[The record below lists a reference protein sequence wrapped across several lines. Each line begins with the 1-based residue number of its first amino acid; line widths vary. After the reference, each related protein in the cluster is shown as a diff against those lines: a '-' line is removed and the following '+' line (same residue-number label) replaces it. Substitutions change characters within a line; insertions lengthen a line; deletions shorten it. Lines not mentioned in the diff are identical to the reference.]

1 MEQNCERQSTL
12 AVSREA
18 LEARCIQEEPPL
30 CQAACPARVDVRGMC
45 AALSKGDADGALK
58 ILRRTLPFPEIL
70 CRICDEP
77 CRRTC
82 LRGQRGDA
90 VSVRLL
96 ERAAVEYGHEAPSRR
111 PLIRKKQRALVAG
124 GGLAGLTAAKELGRK
139 GYAVTVLVPEDRA
152 GGELLSLPESVLPRD
167 VVTCAV
173 ASLPETVTV
182 RTGAA
187 TDLSPREEWD
197 AAFLADARFLPD
209 MAGDRLSLVT
219 SDPVVFA
226 PDDRK
231 ETSPVLLLS
240 YGKRAA
246 LSMDRI
252 FQNASLTASRSGE
265 TGAGT
270 RLYTSLEGVT
280 PSKAVRPSGGER
292 YTPEEASL
300 EATRCIQCSCL
311 ECVKHCPFLD
321 HYGGYPKLHIRTIY
335 NNLAIVMGNRTASR
349 MINSCALCGLCA
361 CVCPNGLDMGAVC
374 LEARQTL
381 VAMKKMPTSA
391 HDFALRDMAS
401 SGSEEFALHRNEP
414 GTDRSAWLFFPGCQ
428 LGASDPEIV
437 AKTYAWLRS
446 RLPHPD
452 GAGVGILLRC
462 CGAIGSWAGR
472 ADLAEAEHRALLDS
486 WEGMGR
492 PIVVTACPSCA
503 RELKSVMPVERLR
516 SLWDVAR
523 EFGLPVE
530 GELAGLGAVRV
541 IDPCAARDDSE
552 TRSRVRELLHRRGLP
567 NATEGD
573 GSTAENDG
581 SLSECCG
588 YGGLV
593 TFAHPA
599 LADRFASR
607 ASSGEGETKI
617 TYCAMCRDLFA
628 RSGVEAYHI
637 LDILFARELGDLAVR
652 ACPSWSERRD
662 RRRLLRAQLLRTIW
676 GEDAAMRELNMRLL
690 FSGEVEALAD
700 RRWILREDIETVV
713 ATAERTGRK
722 FRHRTNG
729 RFLASARIGAVT
741 VWCEYEPEGNAFR
754 VHRAYS
760 HRMRIGEEEEHDG
773 Q

>member
-1 MEQNCERQSTL
+1 MGLNGERQPPL
-12 AVSREA
+12 ATAREE
-18 LEARCIQEEPPL
+18 LEARCIQEEPPR

-45 AALSKGDADGALK
+45 EALAKGNPDEALK
-58 ILRRTLPFPEIL
+58 LLRKSVPFPEIL

-77 CRRTC
+77 CGPAC
-82 LRGQRGDA
+82 LRGESGEP
-90 VSVRLL
+90 VRIRML
-96 ERAAVEYGHEAPSRR
+96 ERAAVEYGREGPSRR

-152 GGELLSLPESVLPRD
+152 GGELLLLPESVLPRD
-167 VVTCAV
+167 VVQRGV

-187 TDLSPREEWD
+187 MDLSPREEWD

-209 MAGDRLSLVT
+209 MKGDPLSLVT

-226 PDDRK
+226 PDDRT

-246 LSMDRI
+246 LSMDRV
-252 FQNASLTASRSGE
+252 FQNASLTASREGE

-270 RLYTSLEGVT
+270 RLHTSLEGVT
-280 PSKAVRPSGGER
+280 PSEAVRPSDGDR
-292 YTPEEASL
+292 YTLEEAAR
-300 EATRCIQCSCL
+300 EACRCIRCSCL
-311 ECVKHCPFLD
+311 ECVKRCPFLD

-361 CVCPNGLDMGAVC
+361 RVCPNDLDMGAVC
-374 LEARQTL
+374 LEARRSL

-401 SGSEEFALHRNEP
+401 SGSDEFALLRNEP
-414 GTDRSAWLFFPGCQ
+414 GTERSAWLFFPGCQ
-428 LGASDPEIV
+428 LGASDPAIV
-437 AKTYAWLRS
+437 EKTYAWLRA

-452 GAGVGILLRC
+452 GAGTGIILRC

-472 ADLAEAEHRALLDS
+472 DDLAQAEHHALLDS
-486 WEGMGR
+486 WERMGR
-492 PIVVTACPSCA
+492 PVVVTACPSCA
-503 RELKSVMPVERLR
+503 RELKDVLPADRLR
-516 SLWDVAR
+516 SIWDVAR

-530 GELAGLGAVRV
+530 GELSGLGDARV
-541 IDPCAARDDSE
+541 LDPCAARDDPE
-552 TRSRVRELLHRRGLP
+552 TRSAVRELLRRRGLRD
-567 NATEGD
+567 ATEES

-581 SLSECCG
+581 SRSECCG

-593 TFAHPA
+593 SFAHPA
-599 LADRFASR
+599 LADRFADR
-607 ASSGEGETKI
+607 ASSGGGTKI

-628 RSGVEAYHI
+628 RSGAEAYHI
-637 LDILFARELGDLAVR
+637 LDILFAREPGDLAVR
-652 ACPSWSERRD
+652 PCPSWSERRD

-676 GEDAAMRELNMRLL
+676 GEDAAMRELNVRLL
-690 FSGEVEALAD
+690 FSGEVEALTD

-741 VWCEYEPEGNAFR
+741 VWCEYEPEGDAFR

-760 HRMRIGEEEEHDG
+760 HRMRIGEEEDHDG